1 MARIAGIDIP
11 DKKRVETAL
20 SYIYG
25 VGPARAKAI
34 LKATGINPDIRV
46 FNLKDEDIAKI
57 QQFINKNFKIEGE
70 LKREVSDNIRRLKE
84 IKAYRG
90 LRHEH
95 NLPARG
101 QRTRHNARTKKG
113 RRVTVGGLKR
123 KLEKT

>member
-11 DKKRVETAL
+11 DKKRVEIAL
-20 SYIYG
+20 TYIYG
-25 VGPARAKAI
+25 IGPTLALKI

-46 FNLKDEDIAKI
+46 TALKDDEIAKI

-70 LKREVSDNIRRLKE
+70 LKREVTDNIRRLKE
-84 IKAYRG
+84 IKCYRG
-90 LRHEH
+90 SRHEK
-95 NLPARG
+95 NLPSRG

-113 RRVTVGGLKR
+113 RKITVGGLKR